1 MEKSNSPLA
10 HKINDLNH
18 CQWAPLIKDQNLI
31 PCYRL
36 YKGEKVGKCMLYTAY
51 CFSIPPLNDFP
62 FPWLNFFQLVPWK
75 KRTPLTHDREE
86 KKKIN
91 QPTIQLIPDELVRP
105 AVARSRA
112 RAHFVVL
119 ASRLLSHR
127 PAPRAASQVLCVW
140 TRSNSLP
147 FHSPSPSFICTET
160 VCSRPVAKCLIT
172 WPTVIYI
179 FHLLIFISPV
189 YFVAF
194 ALGAGDVCAGG
205 RLLPTAGSKT

>member
-1 MEKSNSPLA
+1 MHALHGLLLLHSSIERFSFPLA
-10 HKINDLNH
+10 ELFSA
-18 CQWAPLIKDQNLI
+18 CAV
-31 PCYRL
+31 
-36 YKGEKVGKCMLYTAY
+36 EK
-51 CFSIPPLNDFP
+51 N
-62 FPWLNFFQLVPWK
+62 VPHWPMTG
-75 KRTPLTHDREE
+75 RR
-86 KKKIN
+86 KKIN

-147 FHSPSPSFICTET
+147 SHSPSPSFICTET